1 MSFPHSILTLILT
14 ELSREIKLKK
24 IDIRKKLEEID
35 FSLDQISLGDFDYI
49 GEFTAKKSRDR
60 SSELYKNAGCFFRPN
75 YERGI
80 LIYALITKFRLD
92 SFLEIGFG
100 RGYASLCASMAFRD
114 AGIDGKVVTIDP
126 ELSEEYL
133 KNLSNFI
140 PKELFSCMTFIKQ
153 TSQNA
158 LPQIKENFDLIYID
172 GDHTYD
178 AVKSDWENTKN
189 MYNKFLIFDD
199 YVPAERT
206 DDGMQCARLI
216 DEIEDESKELITMDR
231 RIFYDDRGVSDENM
245 DYGQVMLTNSG
256 LDVTQFVVD
265 W

>member
-1 MSFPHSILTLILT
+1 
-14 ELSREIKLKK
+14 LKK

-35 FSLDQISLGDFDYI
+35 FDLESISLGDFDYI
-49 GEFTAKKSRDR
+49 GEYTAKKSRNRD
-60 SSELYKNAGCFFRPN
+60 SELYRRAGCFFRPN

-133 KNLSNFI
+133 KNLSSFI
-140 PKELFSCMTFIKQ
+140 PKELFNCITFIKQ

-158 LPQIKENFDLIYID
+158 LPQISENFDLIYID
-172 GDHTYD
+172 GDHRYE
-178 AVKSDWENTKN
+178 AVKSDWENTKDK
-189 MYNKFLIFDD
+189 YDKFLIFDD
-199 YVPAERT
+199 YVPSEKT
-206 DDGMQCARLI
+206 DDGIQCAMLI
-216 DEIEDESKELITMDR
+216 DGIEDDTKELITMDR
-231 RIFYDDRGVSDENM
+231 RIFFDDRGVKDEDM
-245 DYGQVMLTNSG
+245 DYGQVILTNKN
-256 LDVTQFVVD
+256 LDKSKFIID

>member
-1 MSFPHSILTLILT
+1 M
-14 ELSREIKLKK
+14 KK

-35 FSLDQISLGDFDYI
+35 FDLDSISLGDFDFI

-60 SSELYKNAGCFFRPN
+60 NSELYRKAGCFFRPN

-80 LIYALITKFRLD
+80 LIYALITKFRLE

-126 ELSEEYL
+126 DLSEEYL
-133 KNLSNFI
+133 SNLANFI

-153 TSQNA
+153 KSQVA
-158 LPQIKENFDLIYID
+158 LPQINENFDLIYID

-178 AVKSDWENTKN
+178 AVKSDWENTSN
-189 MYNKFLIFDD
+189 MYDKFLIFDD
-199 YVPAERT
+199 YVPTERT
-206 DDGMQCARLI
+206 DSGMQCARLI
-216 DEIEDESKELITMDR
+216 DEINDDTKELIIMDR
-231 RIFYDDRGVSDENM
+231 RIFYDDRGVLDKDM
-245 DYGQVMLTNSG
+245 DYGQVLLTNSN
-256 LDVTQFVVD
+256 LDMTQFVVD